1 MYRLLGI
8 MGALATACIM
18 TAIGWGID
26 YTFGWHVNATATSNT
41 EYGAICFII
50 GLLASVVAA
59 SVGVILAM
67 IVAAGVE
74 SLRDAW
80 RAARERASNAA
91 ENEV

>member
-1 MYRLLGI
+1 
-8 MGALATACIM
+8 
-18 TAIGWGID
+18 
-26 YTFGWHVNATATSNT
+26 
-41 EYGAICFII
+41 
-50 GLLASVVAA
+50 
-59 SVGVILAM
+59 VGVILAM